1 MSEALPVEPVGLG
14 VSQNIAEDISTAQV
28 WKALLIKIKEP
39 NLFLPVSDVTTRP
52 SDDGRGTYREMSIGP
67 NRMIENIYADE
78 ALLEVKFVVEGDVI
92 EHVNII
98 HAKDGV
104 RTLEFYK
111 RHSQTGERV
120 HWDAPKRLALG
131 GVEKVLEMAR
141 TL

>member
-1 MSEALPVEPVGLG
+1 MSETLPEELVGLG
-14 VSQNIAEDISTAQV
+14 VSQTIAEDISTEQV

-39 NLFLPVSDVTTRP
+39 NLFLPVTDVITRP
-52 SDDGRGTYREMSIGP
+52 SEDGRGTYREMSLGP
-67 NRMIENIYADE
+67 NRIIENIYADE
-78 ALLEVKFVVEGDVI
+78 ALLEVKFVVENDIV

-98 HAKDGV
+98 HTNNGV

-120 HWDAPKRLALG
+120 QWDAPKQVGLG
-131 GVEKVLEMAR
+131 GIEKVLEKAR